1 MNGQMYQICYIA
13 AAAKKAL
20 KDKSSLLYTPLKYEN
35 RIEFQFLPER
45 KLLGKKTHK
54 VEDVTVWYDYCLKKG
69 LQDIK
74 YLAPVTVKNRTIL
87 GFSNTTESSLVCFYE
102 KKVTYFTAQWEVD
115 NVQKNWNILYK
126 EQEWENAPS
135 GKPQFENNKEHFKDV
150 LIKIK
155 ELAYKIACNNF
166 AVVFQKAL
174 DILSGSSDYTDTEYN
189 LPLPEIPEE
198 NLHLFEAAS
207 TADVFGAMGSWND
220 SPAYMAHEKGMD
232 NEYES
237 LSGELLKQ
245 IRLATLYAINEW

>member
-1 MNGQMYQICYIA
+1 MNGQMFQICYIA

-20 KDKSSLLYTPLKYEN
+20 KDKSSLSYTPLKYEN

-45 KLLGKKTHK
+45 KLLCKKTHK

-115 NVQKNWNILYK
+115 NVQKNWNILYT

-166 AVVFQKAL
+166 AVVFQKAI